1 MMTNLAANKH
11 DMQMVVNKGL
21 TASRDKSGG
30 LSIHGGGND
39 YDILESVD
47 SKQMITFLMARQK
60 YHQFDM
66 FVTFT
71 CNKNLH
77 FGTKPIKEWVD
88 GN

>member
-11 DMQMVVNKGL
+11 DMQMVVNKVL
-21 TASRDKSGG
+21 TASRDESGG

-39 YDILESVD
+39 SDILESVG

-66 FVTFT
+66 FVKFT
-71 CNKNLH
+71 YYQKLH
-77 FGTKPIKEWVD
+77 FDT
-88 GN
+88 